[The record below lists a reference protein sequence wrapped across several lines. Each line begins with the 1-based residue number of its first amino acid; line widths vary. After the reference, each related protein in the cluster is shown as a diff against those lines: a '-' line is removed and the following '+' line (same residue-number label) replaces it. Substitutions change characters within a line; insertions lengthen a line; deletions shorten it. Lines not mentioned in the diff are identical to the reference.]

1 MSLSPRVLLSI
12 DYEPWFAIFRRYDS
26 LTNPVQRKKLDDSF
40 TLEAL
45 EPVLERLG
53 DAKASIYLVGEIVH
67 WYPQIPQRIVA
78 AGHELGLHCQFHRP
92 LIDITELS
100 ADLQSSGG
108 WCREYQVRGYRAPMV
123 GISESAY
130 ELLGNSGFS
139 YSSSIYAPAGTLLKK
154 HSVWELPVSTLKLFG
169 KSEPYTAPRDF
180 SLKLLMNGEF
190 PYGSS
195 FTIGLFE
202 KAVLKIVESQLKA
215 GLSPVVIMHPY
226 ELMRSQKWFSRT
238 WWDFVLHP
246 TLLPFTWNKT
256 NFLASLLR
264 NFPVSS
270 LGGYLNEML
279 DESKNSS

>member
-154 HSVWELPVSTLKLFG
+154 RSVWELPVSTLKLFG

-195 FTIGLFE
+195 FSIGLFE